1 MEIGEDKKTVHAISV
16 QGITWKAKRQL
27 LKSPIEKCGN
37 PIAIEREAIP
47 DLQRGDQCAKP
58 GFFPLGWH
66 LEEGIHGSRREK
78 VMFDA
83 FHVVFRESSGLSM
96 GSGIV
101 VGSMRFEKIVVSHI
115 A

>member
-1 MEIGEDKKTVHAISV
+1 MEGQASGVESPMEIC
-16 QGITWKAKRQL
+16 W
-27 LKSPIEKCGN
+27 N

-47 DLQRGDQCAKP
+47 DLQRSDQRAKP

-66 LEEGIHGSRREK
+66 LEEGIHGSCREK

-83 FHVVFRESSGLSM
+83 FHVVFRESGGLGM

-101 VGSMRFEKIVVSHI
+101 VGPMWFEEIMVSHI